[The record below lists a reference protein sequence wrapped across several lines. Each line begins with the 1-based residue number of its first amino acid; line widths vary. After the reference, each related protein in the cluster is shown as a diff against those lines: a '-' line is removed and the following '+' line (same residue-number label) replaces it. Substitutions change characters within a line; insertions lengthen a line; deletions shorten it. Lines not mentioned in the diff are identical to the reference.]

1 MERQYQINTPS
12 RADGAVERITALIR
26 DMERVVRLLE
36 QEITL
41 SETNSGVNDRSN
53 VAYPFL
59 ARALL
64 ERKQNLSE
72 SISSLKGRLPNDHH
86 QPPNVVAHQEPRTGG

>member
-1 MERQYQINTPS
+1 MERPYQIKTSGRP
-12 RADGAVERITALIR
+12 DVAVERITALVQ

-36 QEITL
+36 EESFL
-41 SETNSGVNDRSN
+41 SETSSGVNDRSN

-64 ERKQNLSE
+64 ERKQNLME
-72 SISSLKGRLPNDHH
+72 SIGSLKCRLPNDCE
-86 QPPNVVAHQEPRTGG
+86 PPKVLAQQEPRTGG